1 MLAHQWSEILVMV
14 NYTTAVIKTLVE
26 ILPVG
31 TTNRDGHDVPSN
43 EDRHGCGVE
52 KDSPHIYL

>member
-1 MLAHQWSEILVMV
+1 MV

-31 TTNRDGHDVPSN
+31 TTNRDGHDVPSK

-52 KDSPHIYL
+52 KDSPHIYLQLR